1 MRRFRMFRC
10 STQEAKICSQGRALS
25 ASYVESPNG
34 IAFTPDTHD
43 IKKKWLNKTSTLLHM
58 YKKHN
63 SPYDCGRIR
72 LGLDLLDDVLH

>member
-43 IKKKWLNKTSTLLHM
+43 IKKMVK
-58 YKKHN
+58 
-63 SPYDCGRIR
+63 
-72 LGLDLLDDVLH
+72 